1 MTFSEKVFFSLI
13 LGSYKTIICFI
24 SVLSL
29 FTFRFWYNNQLSNL
43 NRSEI
48 EENWIDCLTSGY
60 LSVNHMNRLIV
71 YASEN
76 NLKLNSSDIDILE
89 IDNIKRLHN
98 VLSEQSNQMLN
109 FANILNEI
117 NKTIMEFITTW
128 LSSLEKNQ
136 FESNR
141 NLVSNST
148 TNIKELLK
156 KVFNF
161 KISLQI

>member
-1 MTFSEKVFFSLI
+1 
-13 LGSYKTIICFI
+13 
-24 SVLSL
+24 
-29 FTFRFWYNNQLSNL
+29 
-43 NRSEI
+43 
-48 EENWIDCLTSGY
+48 
-60 LSVNHMNRLIV
+60 MNRLIV